1 MVISIKSSGSAC
13 YTKHVV
19 CEVDSD
25 DLVPMF
31 DTSKCSQNM
40 SHLNKENKFWSD
52 TI

>member
-40 SHLNKENKFWSD
+40 SHLNKENKF
-52 TI
+52 